1 MSKQMNQIETPE
13 EKKKGNFWSLMS
25 LICFVSRFIVN
36 IVIMFFVSGA
46 ELMVEAYQDLNRIT
60 DMISTSSAILAPGL
74 KFCWQ

>member
-36 IVIMFFVSGA
+36 IVIMVLVSGA
-46 ELMVEAYQDLNRIT
+46 ELMV
-60 DMISTSSAILAPGL
+60 
-74 KFCWQ
+74 